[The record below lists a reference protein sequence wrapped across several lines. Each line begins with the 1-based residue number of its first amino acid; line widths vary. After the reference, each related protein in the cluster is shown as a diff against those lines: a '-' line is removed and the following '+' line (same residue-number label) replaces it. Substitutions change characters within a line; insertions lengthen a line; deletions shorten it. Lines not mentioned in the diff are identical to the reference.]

1 MTYLIKT
8 DENELNKL
16 KYAIFNS
23 NIDETTKKE
32 FLSFLD
38 RLKARKSTDKVKSA
52 TEIATKK
59 RSDNAKEKIQNA
71 INLLKME
78 NKKITYYSISKY
90 ANVSYNTV
98 KKYIDLEKIF

>member
-59 RSDNAKEKIQNA
+59 RIDSAKKKIQDA
-71 INLLKME
+71 INMLRLE
-78 NKKITYYSISKY
+78 NKKITYYSISKQ
-90 ANVSYNTV
+90 ADVSYNTV
-98 KKYIDLEKIF
+98 KKYIDLDEIF